1 MGTRSLT
8 RVFEDDQELVTIYR
22 QFDGYPE
29 GHGQDLADFLK
40 DRSIVNGIP
49 VSYKGKISNGGR
61 DLAAQLVSFLK
72 KDHEVGGIYIEAMGA
87 SDLGEE
93 YEYSI
98 YIEAGKEPIVE
109 LGGDTSI
116 FRGTAKEF
124 INWIKEHNNE

>member
-72 KDHEVGGIYIEAMGA
+72 KDHEVGGIYIEA
-87 SDLGEE
+87 
-93 YEYSI
+93 
-98 YIEAGKEPIVE
+98 GKEPIVE